1 MITNFTLVELDG
13 YFSLQ
18 LFIGSTS
25 VSRVIPDS
33 LDLLEIVH
41 FEDMPALCFSSPM
54 SIPLCLFPLTHD
66 CANRLANAL
75 FLHAEAKANEIVD
88 NYN

>member
-13 YFSLQ
+13 CFSLQ

-25 VSRVIPDS
+25 VSRVISDS

-41 FEDMPALCFSSPM
+41 FEDMPALRFSSPTF
-54 SIPLCLFPLTHD
+54 IPLCFFPMTYD
-66 CANRLANAL
+66 CSQRLANLL
-75 FLHAEAKANEIVD
+75 FSYGEYLARLDLSE
-88 NYN
+88 